1 MLKTQNTEEI
11 KFSLFIVA
19 VFLVFFA
26 IWLPYLDSLN
36 NKIWRTKG
44 MLNMIPMD
52 IIMKYERLRKALTE
66 GDILKAVS

>member
-1 MLKTQNTEEI
+1 
-11 KFSLFIVA
+11 
-19 VFLVFFA
+19 
-26 IWLPYLDSLN
+26 
-36 NKIWRTKG
+36 